1 MPAQVAT
8 PPADAAS
15 IAKAREA
22 MEQKLK
28 EVQTQPPAVTAP
40 AAPTPAMPAAQPT
53 PSKPSSVKGAQ
64 AFPSIEGPAP
74 AVSTDKEQRL
84 QELLRKYQADQITP
98 GEYLQQ
104 RAKIL
109 AGP

>member
-1 MPAQVAT
+1 
-8 PPADAAS
+8 
-15 IAKAREA
+15 

-40 AAPTPAMPAAQPT
+40 AAPTPALPAAQPT

-98 GEYLQQ
+98 GEYHQQ